1 MGSAVDLGTPNSHR
15 RCLVTFAVASASNA
29 PRTPRA
35 RRTDVVFLFAALRFA
50 TARTLRKL
58 GVVSRRAQRSSA
70 RVVGHVLPLLI
81 ALGYQHEPSC
91 PVIRVWNETRHVESD
106 AIE

>member
-1 MGSAVDLGTPNSHR
+1 
-15 RCLVTFAVASASNA
+15 
-29 PRTPRA
+29 
-35 RRTDVVFLFAALRFA
+35 
-50 TARTLRKL
+50 
-58 GVVSRRAQRSSA
+58 
-70 RVVGHVLPLLI
+70 VVGHVLPLLI